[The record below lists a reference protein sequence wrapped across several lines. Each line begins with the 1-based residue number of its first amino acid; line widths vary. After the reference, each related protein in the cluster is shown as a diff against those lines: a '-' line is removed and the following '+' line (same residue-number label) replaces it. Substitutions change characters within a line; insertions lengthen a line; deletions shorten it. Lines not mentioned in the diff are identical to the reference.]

1 MGRFVSYQTAI
12 ARRSASLG
20 LGCSRPRIITT
31 SWPYHS
37 SVSRGKLV
45 VPSSLGI
52 HRAGS
57 GASGLTT
64 RRLLR
69 RRDARMR
76 FVEINLLGVYVAPI
90 SLLMVAAWVVT
101 IGLRGSAARFG
112 LLRHVYD
119 QPKWFCHLN
128 RVAQKTVGRLGSRHG
143 SASLSRPSLPARDH
157 PEPSISAL
165 AALRSAVSN
174 PSVNRS

>member
-1 MGRFVSYQTAI
+1 
-12 ARRSASLG
+12 
-20 LGCSRPRIITT
+20 
-31 SWPYHS
+31 
-37 SVSRGKLV
+37 
-45 VPSSLGI
+45 
-52 HRAGS
+52 
-57 GASGLTT
+57 
-64 RRLLR
+64 
-69 RRDARMR
+69 MR

-101 IGLRGSAARFG
+101 IGLRRSAARFG

-128 RVAQKTVGRLGSRHG
+128 RVAQKRVGRLGSRHG

>member
-1 MGRFVSYQTAI
+1 MSRVAWVSIGR
-12 ARRSASLG
+12 
-20 LGCSRPRIITT
+20 
-31 SWPYHS
+31 
-37 SVSRGKLV
+37 
-45 VPSSLGI
+45 
-52 HRAGS
+52 GS
-57 GASGLTT
+57 GGSGLTT

-128 RVAQKTVGRLGSRHG
+128 RVAQKTVGRL
-143 SASLSRPSLPARDH
+143 
-157 PEPSISAL
+157 
-165 AALRSAVSN
+165 VSN
-174 PSVNRS
+174 DLTLETSCTDFLVYASAGMITV

>member
-1 MGRFVSYQTAI
+1 
-12 ARRSASLG
+12 
-20 LGCSRPRIITT
+20 
-31 SWPYHS
+31 
-37 SVSRGKLV
+37 
-45 VPSSLGI
+45 
-52 HRAGS
+52 
-57 GASGLTT
+57 
-64 RRLLR
+64 
-69 RRDARMR
+69 
-76 FVEINLLGVYVAPI
+76 
-90 SLLMVAAWVVT
+90 LMVAAWVVT
-101 IGLRGSAARFG
+101 IDLRRSAARFG

-143 SASLSRPSLPARDH
+143 SASLSPPSLPARDH